1 MPRPENANSV
11 MLVRPI
17 GMNPAARRRAI
28 AVAPRVLAIDL
39 QEGARTFSGRVLD
52 AFQALVDQR
61 PARLAGF
68 EPRGDLVQRRHGVI
82 GFFDLA
88 AGAGGSRMLAYGA
101 MLKFQA
107 ISDFVGRHRLISSP
121 RSVGA

>member
-1 MPRPENANSV
+1 MPSPENANSV

-28 AVAPRVLAIDL
+28 AVASRVAGGHPRVFAIDL

-68 EPRGDLVQRRHGVI
+68 EPRGDLLQRRHGVI

-88 AGAGGSRMLAYGA
+88 AGGGGSRL
-101 MLKFQA
+101 
-107 ISDFVGRHRLISSP
+107 V
-121 RSVGA
+121 